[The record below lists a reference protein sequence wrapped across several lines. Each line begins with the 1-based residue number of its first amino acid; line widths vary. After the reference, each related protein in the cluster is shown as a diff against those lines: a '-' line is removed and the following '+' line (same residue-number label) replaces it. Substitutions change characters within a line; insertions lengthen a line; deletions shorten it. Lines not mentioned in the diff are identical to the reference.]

1 VWPRAARERVAQAAA
16 ADAAA
21 RARLAAARRQ
31 ATDRIRASV
40 ASPAGLATA
49 FAAGFAV
56 APALRGVGRLL
67 RTSGDLRLTLATF
80 GITPRDVVAG
90 LAAAWRFAATA
101 AGPPAPGRD
110 PATPPPA

>member
-1 VWPRAARERVAQAAA
+1 MWPRAARERVAQAAA

-21 RARLAAARRQ
+21 RARLAAARQQ

-67 RTSGDLRLTLATF
+67 RASGNLQMTLAAF
-80 GITPRDVVAG
+80 GLTPRAVVAG

-101 AGPPAPGRD
+101 AGPPARGRD
-110 PATPPPA
+110 PAAPPPA

>member
-1 VWPRAARERVAQAAA
+1 MWPAAARERVAQAVA

-31 ATDRIRASV
+31 AGDRVRARV

-49 FAAGFAV
+49 FAAGVAV
-56 APALRGVGRLL
+56 APLLRGVGRLV
-67 RTSGDLRLTLATF
+67 RASGDLRVTLAAF
-80 GITPRDVVAG
+80 GLTPRDVVGG

-101 AGPPAPGRD
+101 AGPPPRDRD
-110 PATPPPA
+110 PAAPPPA

>member
-21 RARLAAARRQ
+21 RARLAAARQQ
-31 ATDRIRASV
+31 ATARIRATV

-67 RTSGDLRLTLATF
+67 RASGNLQMTLAAF
-80 GITPRDVVAG
+80 GLTPRAVVAG

-101 AGPPAPGRD
+101 AGPPARGRD
-110 PATPPPA
+110 PAAPPPA